1 MNKTKKTGIVLCLL
15 MSIILFLTLLFLI
28 VTKNNFVLNT
38 DDHVAQMFFEH
49 RTRLLDFLFVIV
61 SYMGETLTIAVLCV
75 ILLLLPSRKQIGL
88 PVTILT
94 VISVAINFAIKIIV
108 ARHRPESL
116 FLTQDTLGYKMPNG
130 YSFPSGHAQT
140 ANIFYFALSFCILNN
155 IRKKW
160 TKIFLIVL
168 TSLFCVLMCVAR
180 VYLCVHF
187 LTDVLCGLCIF
198 VTLFCAFVLV
208 KEKCLKH
215 MFCTSE

>member
-1 MNKTKKTGIVLCLL
+1 MNKTKKIGIVLCLL

-28 VTKNNFVLNT
+28 VTKNDYVLNT
-38 DDHVAQMFFEH
+38 DNYVAQMFFEH
-49 RTRLLDFLFVIV
+49 RTRLLDYLFVII

-108 ARHRPESL
+108 ARQRPESL
-116 FLTQDTLGYKMPNG
+116 FLTQNTLGYKMPNG

-140 ANIFYFALSFCILNN
+140 ANLFYFALSFCILNN

-160 TKIFLIVL
+160 TRIFLIVL
-168 TSLFCVLMCVAR
+168 TSFFCLFVCLAR

-187 LTDVLCGLCIF
+187 LTDVLCGLCIMI
-198 VTLFCAFVLV
+198 TLFCTFVLI
-208 KEKCLKH
+208 KEKYLKH
-215 MFCTSE
+215 LFYASE